1 MNGILIIDKPQDYT
15 SFDVVAVVRGCLR
28 ERKAGHTGTLDP
40 MATGVLPILL
50 GSATKVQSLLPDTDK
65 EYEASF
71 RLGLTTDTLDITG
84 QVRSEHPAD
93 CTAEEIE
100 AQLPPFR
107 GDILQRPPMYSAVY
121 KNGVRLYEL
130 ARQGIETEREE
141 RPVRIDCLEL
151 LSFDTAAQTGRLRI
165 VCSKGTYIRS
175 LCDDIGQRLGCG
187 AVLTALR
194 RVKACGYTVE
204 DAIPLTEIRRMAP
217 EGQEAFLPL
226 LRPVDSVFTVF
237 PSVKVSEGQAHR
249 FRNGAAL
256 RIDRL
261 RALQLPADGTRY
273 RVYAPDGVFLGI
285 GEVSLT
291 QEALCVK
298 KLFDKHE

>member
-15 SFDVVAVVRGCLR
+15 SFDVVAVVRGCVR

-84 QVRSEHPAD
+84 TVRSESPAH
-93 CTAEEIE
+93 CTAADME
-100 AQLPPFR
+100 ALLPPFR

-141 RPVRIDCLEL
+141 RPVHIERLEL
-151 LSFDTAAQTGRLRI
+151 LDFDEATQSGRLQV

-175 LCDDIGQRLGCG
+175 LCDDIGRRLGCG

-194 RVKACGYTVE
+194 RVRACGYTISE
-204 DAIPLTEIRRMAP
+204 ATPLAEIRRLAP
-217 EGQEAFLPL
+217 EGQEVFLPL

-237 PSVKVSEGQAHR
+237 PAVKVSDKQAQR
-249 FRNGAAL
+249 FRNGASLLLGRLKAL
-256 RIDRL
+256 SSPEEG
-261 RALQLPADGTRY
+261 ALY

-285 GEVSLT
+285 GEASLP
-291 QEALCVK
+291 QEALLVK
-298 KLFDKHE
+298 KLFDKN